1 MNTMI
6 TPELVQKEAK
16 KREKE
21 NMRFRTYLKCHADE
35 EKLDRDFLRLHKKYF
50 KDYDCSQCRNC
61 CKMYCAEIPRE
72 EVGRDAALLGLSEAA
87 FIEKYLEPDQFG
99 MKYQSKHVPC
109 DFMMED
115 GNCMLGECK
124 PEGCK
129 LYPYTDQPERLHSLY
144 SVLSAVEVCPV
155 AFEIFEELKR
165 EYRFRGR

>member
-1 MNTMI
+1 MI

-50 KDYDCSQCRNC
+50 KGYDCRQCRNC

-72 EVGRDAALLGLSEAA
+72 EVSRDAALLGLSEAA
-87 FIEKYLEPDQFG
+87 FIEKYLEPDRFG

-115 GNCMLGECK
+115 GNCMLGEYK

-165 EYRFRGR
+165 EYGFRGR